1 MSNSVSFIICSLF
14 YSVLLL
20 IVYFT
25 QNKEKKKLGS
35 KIFSIMTVV
44 IFICLILEISNYF
57 TVLNIKSVPVL
68 NLIVSKL
75 YLVGLM
81 TWDMLFVI
89 YIYVISN
96 KKDHDE
102 VTTFKNGKHFK
113 IFSVFYLIIVALMI
127 FLPIKFSTKIGEIY
141 SYGMSVNTAFVITE
155 IMALFCIFEML
166 KNIKRI
172 GSKKY
177 APFFMFIV
185 GGIIVMM
192 IQSTYPQMLL
202 LTSLDLFIT
211 YLIFFTMSNNEKIE
225 VVQNTKEKEEKK

>member
-20 IVYFT
+20 IVFFT
-25 QNKEKKKLGS
+25 KNREKKKLGN
-35 KIFSIMTVV
+35 KVFSIMTVV
-44 IFICLILEISNYF
+44 ILLCLILEISNYF
-57 TVLNIKSVPVL
+57 TVLNIKSVPII

-81 TWDMLFVI
+81 TWDMLFVMYI
-89 YIYVISN
+89 YIISN
-96 KKDHDE
+96 KKEKEDVE
-102 VTTFKNGKHFK
+102 VYKKSKAHK
-113 IFSVFYLIIVALMI
+113 IFLLTYIIIVLTMI
-127 FLPIKFSTKIGEIY
+127 LLPIKFSSEIGKIY
-141 SYGMSVNTAFVITE
+141 SYGVVVNTAFVITE
-155 IMALFCIFEML
+155 IMALFCIWQMF
-166 KNIKRI
+166 KNIKKI

-177 APFFMFIV
+177 APFFIFIV

-211 YLIFFTMSNNEKIE
+211 YLIYFTMDNIIKG
-225 VVQNTKEKEEKK
+225 K